1 MALGQVDDFDWQKS
15 KLLNGVLGTGLNIAS
30 ELAQYH
36 IVHFLEDKYE
46 CRHWISQSDKFATSN
61 YPQNFLAK

>member
-1 MALGQVDDFDWQKS
+1 MDDFDWQKS
-15 KLLNGVLGTGLNIAS
+15 KLLNGVLGAGLNIAS

-46 CRHWISQSDKFATSN
+46 CRH
-61 YPQNFLAK
+61 